1 MTRTGLSHVTIYR
14 IYGHVRRRLFLLSVL
29 LTKGEFI
36 DLINEGESEGLPHF
50 NWTEFTAY
58 LKQGLGQ
65 RRGVRDKDRELHEAE
80 LIQRFLNHYTPS
92 RLYRIILLSVRHVG
106 PLNRPPRAEGIEW
119 AFDEVQRMAE
129 FNLRFLSQKS
139 THPALHP
146 PAEPKTPPKRKPK
159 PRSR

>member
-1 MTRTGLSHVTIYR
+1 MARTGLSHVTIYR
-14 IYGHVRRRLFLLSVL
+14 IYGHVRRRLYLLSVL

-50 NWTEFTAY
+50 DWTEFTAY

-65 RRGVRDKDRELHEAE
+65 RRGIRAKDKALHEAE

-92 RLYRIILLSVRHVG
+92 RLYRLILLSARHVG
-106 PLNRPPRAEGIEW
+106 PLNRPPLPEGMEW
-119 AFDEVQRMAE
+119 ATDEVHGMAE
-129 FNLRFLSQKS
+129 FNMRFLSQKS

-146 PAEPKTPPKRKPK
+146 PAEPNAPTKRRPKSK
-159 PRSR
+159 PR